1 MRLYLLTVTDM
12 IFDND
17 SEVFNDT
24 FTNNQWPVP
33 WWWLSNVHDSDED
46 SNNNDTDFYSSD
58 TMAIDLRDSKQNK
71 SLQKGSFHLKLRTKL
86 FFYRTGI
93 ILKSSIS
100 NETVPLNFAK
110 KLVNC

>member
-1 MRLYLLTVTDM
+1 MNSLQAYKV
-12 IFDND
+12 
-17 SEVFNDT
+17 
-24 FTNNQWPVP
+24 PVP
-33 WWWLSNVHDSDED
+33 VQSFGQKIFGNLGHNYFVQ
-46 SNNNDTDFYSSD
+46 T
-58 TMAIDLRDSKQNK
+58 AILVMCDKRPAQRSYWYKSVIWFLQQWHNGLRDSKQNK

>member
-46 SNNNDTDFYSSD
+46 SNNNDTDFNSSD
-58 TMAIDLRDSKQNK
+58 KTWKTAYMTLMTAIMTS
-71 SLQKGSFHLKLRTKL
+71 SEVKLTD
-86 FFYRTGI
+86 
-93 ILKSSIS
+93 
-100 NETVPLNFAK
+100 
-110 KLVNC
+110 

>member
-1 MRLYLLTVTDM
+1 
-12 IFDND
+12 
-17 SEVFNDT
+17 
-24 FTNNQWPVP
+24 
-33 WWWLSNVHDSDED
+33 
-46 SNNNDTDFYSSD
+46 
-58 TMAIDLRDSKQNK
+58 MAIDLRDSKQNK

-93 ILKSSIS
+93 FLKSSIS